1 MSSSFAAGDRVRVS
15 NDFFWAKGAIGT
27 ISTPPPEV
35 VALSGPWTEEITRV
49 ETSALGVHTVY
60 WVSFSEPQYDADGD
74 GPYREGQIWEVL

>member
-1 MSSSFAAGDRVRVS
+1 M
-15 NDFFWAKGAIGT
+15 
-27 ISTPPPEV
+27 

-74 GPYREGQIWEVL
+74 GPYREGQIWESALTLLPRDNDLEPI